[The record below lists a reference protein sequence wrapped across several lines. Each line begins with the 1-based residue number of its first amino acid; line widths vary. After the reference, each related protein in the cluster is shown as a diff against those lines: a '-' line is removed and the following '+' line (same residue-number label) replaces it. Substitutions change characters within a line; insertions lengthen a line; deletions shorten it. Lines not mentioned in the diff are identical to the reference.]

1 MSLYVWNEAAQDV
14 AVGGTLALGSGMRC
28 GTCVVQNG
36 NGVTLNAPGLYRFEV
51 SVNGTTDAAGVLTVE
66 ARVDGVAVPGAT
78 ASETVGVAGDLVSPS
93 LAFMVRADGCR
104 CVSRPN
110 VTLVNVG
117 DAGSIENVA
126 MTVTRVA

>member
-1 MSLYVWNEAAQDV
+1 MLYTYNESTQAV
-14 AVGGTLALGSGMRC
+14 AVDATVDLGTSLRC
-28 GTCVVQNG
+28 GNCATLNGDAVQ
-36 NGVTLNAPGLYRFEV
+36 LNAPGWYRFEA
-51 SVNGTTDAAGVLTVE
+51 SVTGTTDAVGVLTVE

-93 LAFMVRADGCR
+93 LVFVVRADGCR
-104 CVSRPN
+104 WNSRPL